1 MGGRESL
8 VLPEPDSV
16 VDDLPDLVEC
26 CPGAPRFLTG
36 RLVVK
41 SNGL

>member
-26 CPGAPRFLTG
+26 CPGAPRFPG

-41 SNGL
+41 SGGL